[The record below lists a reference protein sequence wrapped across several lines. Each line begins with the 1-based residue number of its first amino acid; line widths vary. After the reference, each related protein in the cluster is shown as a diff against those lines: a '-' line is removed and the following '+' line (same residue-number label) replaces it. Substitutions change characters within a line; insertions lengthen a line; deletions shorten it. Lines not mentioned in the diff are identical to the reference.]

1 MIQHRISGS
10 FVAGALLLSATFA
23 QAEALKVD
31 VYNPGAKS
39 LFPVSSELVTG
50 KSEAVLID
58 AQFQRNDAEALVAK
72 VKASGKKLT
81 TVFISH
87 PDPDFYFGLDV
98 IKAAFPDVKVLATA
112 ATIEAIKASKDGKMA
127 YWGPILKDNAP
138 KTVIVPEPIQ
148 GDTLKV
154 DGQKLQV
161 MGLKGPTPDRTYIWA
176 PSIKTAMGGVLTY
189 GNMHVWTA
197 DTQTP
202 KDRADWQKSLKNL
215 QALKPKVVVPGHFLN
230 NAPHTLASVK
240 FTSDYLKTLEAELP
254 KAKNSA
260 ELVTAMKQR
269 YPKLDGVSDL
279 ELSAKVLKGE
289 MKWPQ

>member
-1 MIQHRISGS
+1 
-10 FVAGALLLSATFA
+10 
-23 QAEALKVD
+23 
-31 VYNPGAKS
+31 
-39 LFPVSSELVTG
+39 
-50 KSEAVLID
+50 
-58 AQFQRNDAEALVAK
+58 VAK

-161 MGLKGPTPDRTYIWA
+161 MGLKGPSPDRTYIWA

-197 DTQTP
+197 DTQS
-202 KDRADWQKSLKNL
+202 KAERQAWIKQLDEME
-215 QALKPKVVVPGHFLN
+215 ALKPATVVPGHMQ
-230 NAPHTLASVK
+230 AG
-240 FTSDYLKTLEAELP
+240 DKT
-254 KAKNSA
+254 
-260 ELVTAMKQR
+260 
-269 YPKLDGVSDL
+269 D
-279 ELSAKVLKGE
+279 LSAVRFTRLYL
-289 MKWPQ
+289 